1 MLERQITLGTY
12 GHTLNHRQVVSPD
25 GQWAAYDIRNEDS
38 NIARTDA
45 VEMVH
50 MDSGEIVRLYQTR
63 TQSLYGPGVGAVAFH
78 PHEPRVVFIHGLE
91 NNSIE
96 NHYTAARRF
105 GAIVNIHHPNAYV
118 HAEARSLH
126 EYRGQRVKES
136 TGRILGGRILGTLS
150 GGTHA
155 HSWNADGWLSFT
167 YNDAWLER
175 QSQIESSVRDIR
187 TVGFMVPGMPIA
199 IESPPGNQ
207 ACEEFGGTYAAF
219 LAATVTPAARSG
231 SDEIEFAVEECW
243 LGKDRSIAFLGGVR
257 DHTGRIVNEIYTC
270 KLPSHSEL
278 HRIVG
283 QSESSASKTGGP
295 LKPVAHC
302 EQRRL
307 THTVKRKFPGVQG
320 PRNWLVSSPNGK
332 TLYAP
337 MKDDRGIVQLF
348 GIDGATGS
356 IQQITELDFSI
367 ESQITLNAAGTT
379 CGFVCQQR
387 IGLATVSTG
396 ETRWLSQTSPHR
408 IVGAIHFVEPDRL
421 LFNRRVG
428 TESDGWVQIFVGET
442 E

>member
-1 MLERQITLGTY
+1 MHERQITFGTY

-25 GQWAAYDIRNEDS
+25 GQWAAYDTRNEDS
-38 NIARTDA
+38 NISRTDA

-50 MDSGEIVRLYQTR
+50 IDSGKIVRLYQTR

-78 PHEPRVVFIHGLE
+78 PLEPRVVFIHGLE

-96 NHYTAARRF
+96 NHYSAARRF
-105 GAIVNIHHPNAYV
+105 GALVDIHNPNAFV

-126 EYRGQRVKES
+126 DSRGQRLTES
-136 TGRILGGRILGTLS
+136 GGRILGGRILGTLS

-175 QSQIESSVRDIR
+175 QSQIKSSVRDIR

-207 ACEEFGGTYAAF
+207 ASEEFGGTFAAF
-219 LAATVTPAARSG
+219 LAATVASAARSG

-243 LGKDRSIAFLGGVR
+243 LEKDRSIAFLGGVR
-257 DHTGRIVNEIYTC
+257 DHTGRIVKEIYVC
-270 KLPSHSEL
+270 KLPSHSEF
-278 HRIVG
+278 HRIMG
-283 QSESSASKTGGP
+283 QSQSAASNTGG
-295 LKPVAHC
+295 LLTPVANC
-302 EQRRL
+302 QQRRL
-307 THTVKRKFPGVQG
+307 TYTVERKFPGVQG
-320 PRNWLVSSPNGK
+320 PRNWLVSSPNGQ

-337 MKDDRGIVQLF
+337 MKDDRGVVQLF
-348 GIDGATGS
+348 GVDVATGS
-356 IQQITELDFSI
+356 IQQITELEFSI
-367 ESQITLNAAGTT
+367 EGQITLNAAGDT

-387 IGLATVSTG
+387 IGLTTVSTG
-396 ETRWLSQTSPHR
+396 ETRWLSQTSQHP

-428 TESDGWVQIFVGET
+428 TESDGWVQIFVGKAE
-442 E
+442 